1 MAINE
6 RLVHT
11 ASAAAAGT
19 GNQAEGLILHLDAND
34 VDSYDG
40 DGDVWYD
47 INGHEYTPSTNVSKH
62 FNTVIYTGTG
72 TTNAITGVGFE
83 PDLIWVKNRDQSDSH
98 AIVDSVRG
106 ITSPAPYIASDRTD
120 AQFTSTNMPTSVQSD
135 GFTITGNG
143 GRTNTSGEDYVVWC
157 FNAGGA
163 PTATNTGGQTPT
175 SGSKMVDG
183 TAVTDNYPT
192 AGIYPTKQS
201 VNTKLGFSITKYT
214 GAGSGKSL
222 PHGLDVPPE
231 MYIIKTT
238 STSNNWWVYTVHGGD
253 FQYLK
258 LNGADSGTDA
268 DQYYDRPTAN
278 VIEQGQTLNTTNIM
292 YSFASKRGVSKVG
305 SYTGTG
311 ASGNKVYTGFEPA
324 FLMIKGTDQTSDWI
338 ILDNKRDASN
348 PNSARLDANSN
359 GTEYTGENLVDF
371 NRDGFTLVT
380 NSASKNGNNKNFIYY
395 AIAKDT
401 NETELVDGLGFKPSI
416 DPEAHFNTVTWTGD
430 GASTRSITGVGF
442 EPDLVWIKKRNSS
455 SNSDHMLF
463 DAVRGVDKV
472 IITNST
478 QAQYDGGGTGYQTY
492 FNADGFSIT
501 GNSFVNQSSNTF
513 VAWCFNAGGNEV
525 TNTYGAINST
535 VRVNNNLGFS
545 ITKYTATGV
554 TATVGHG
561 LDAAPDMIIAKTT
574 NQAYNWMVYHKDLG
588 ASNYLMLNSTN
599 TSASSSTFMNNTNPT
614 SSVFTAGAG
623 QNLNYASGN
632 QIITY
637 NFTSKRGVSKV
648 GSYEGTGTS
657 GNKIFTEFEPAF
669 VMVKNIDDSGG
680 WLMYDNVR
688 DADGVINKFLYANL
702 NNAESNASTATI
714 TPNKDGFTIGNSN
727 SVHLNRSGDTFIY
740 LAFAKNTNNE
750 QSHLK
755 LNLEADSYSGSGDWL
770 DSSGNGNNGTISGAT
785 FDSELGNWL
794 DFDGSN
800 DYVLP
805 SHTPYQSSGALTMAG
820 WINPDIVTQLQG
832 VFSLRGGSS
841 NSVKFLLSVNSD
853 NALRLDSASTSGFIT
868 IASGNTNHKLS
879 ANKWHHIAATIDYT
893 SKQFALYLDGNLVS
907 SGTNSS
913 IRSASTF
920 NVDKFYIGANYAI
933 QFFNGQ
939 IGQARV
945 YSTALTQAEIKQNFN
960 FTKPKYPNGINFT
973 NAGGRANWLSE
984 GSWNFDASANEYFT
998 HTTGAFKGRLNS
1010 NPFAFSVW
1018 LWTDTVASGFASII
1032 EQRGYSDSSNNGF
1045 GIYRSGSSLEMYG
1058 RAAETQARQLVSVS
1072 SVFTASTWV
1081 HIVVQRTGTTW
1092 EVYVNGS
1099 SATNSGSYKDNA
1111 TYQTDDLGNNDATD
1125 STLIIGRQWQVNT
1138 QQWDGKMSDIKFF
1151 DKALNSAE
1159 ITAEYNKGQF
1169 GIG

>member
-183 TAVTDNYPT
+183 TAVTNNYPT
-192 AGIYPTKQS
+192 ADIYPTKQS

-416 DPEAHFNTVTWTGD
+416 DPDDHFNTVIYTGNS
-430 GASTRSITGVGF
+430 STNSITGVGF
-442 EPDLVWIKKRNSS
+442 KPDLVWIKNRTKAGGHWLTDS
-455 SNSDHMLF
+455 
-463 DAVRGVDKV
+463 VRGVSKG
-472 IITNST
+472 IMTQSTSTEITTLPELMSSFNS
-478 QAQYDGGGTGYQTY
+478 
-492 FNADGFSIT
+492 DGFTVGYI
-501 GNSFVNQSSNTF
+501 SNDTTNISTSDY

-525 TNTYGAINST
+525 TNTDGAINST

-637 NFTSKRGVSKV
+637 NFTSKRGVSKA

-702 NNAESNASTATI
+702 TNAESNASTATI

-805 SHTPYQSSGALTMAG
+805 SHTPYQSSDALTMAG

-960 FTKPKYPNGINFT
+960 FTKPKYPNGYNGTISGATWNSGGYFDFDGNDKVTLPSTFLETTKILSVAVWVNIDTISQNYIGIIENFIGS
-973 NAGGRANWLSE
+973 NGGWSVDIPSSASRLPRFQFYNGSGYSIAQGTTALS
-984 GSWNFDASANEYFT
+984 
-998 HTTGAFKGRLNS
+998 TGQWYHLCG
-1010 NPFAFSVW
+1010 
-1018 LWTDTVASGFASII
+1018 TASGSEIKI
-1032 EQRGYSDSSNNGF
+1032 
-1045 GIYRSGSSLEMYG
+1045 
-1058 RAAETQARQLVSVS
+1058 
-1072 SVFTASTWV
+1072 
-1081 HIVVQRTGTTW
+1081 
-1092 EVYVNGS
+1092 YVNGS
-1099 SATNSGSYKDNA
+1099 LENTTAYTTGIADTTQA
-1111 TYQTDDLGNNDATD
+1111 V
-1125 STLIIGRQWQVNT
+1125 IIGGDGVSTNYL
-1138 QQWDGKMSDIKFF
+1138 DGKISDVKIY
-1151 DKALNSAE
+1151 DRVIELSEVQAL
-1159 ITAEYNKGQF
+1159 Y
-1169 GIG
+1169 GIGYNGIE